1 MIKITKSQLI
11 RAAYATLGVLILGF
25 GATILREGHVG
36 MDPYTSANI
45 AISGMLGL
53 SLGVYQLGLNLVFLL
68 LIFLFGRKYIGFGTV
83 VNMVF
88 TGFFIDMFTALFE
101 KVGIQAET
109 LPMKLLFL
117 VVGTVIFTFAVS
129 LYTGANLG
137 AAPYDACAPTIVDHT
152 GWPYR
157 VVRIIQDVSFTLLG
171 FFLGGPVGVGTFIN
185 AFLTGPLITFW
196 NDNVAGPLIAKSLAA
211 AEKSNG

>member
-1 MIKITKSQLI
+1 MKISKSLLL
-11 RAAYATLGVLILGF
+11 RAVYATVGVLILGF
-25 GATILREGHVG
+25 GATILREGNVG

-45 AISGMLGL
+45 AIGGLFGL
-53 SLGVYQLGLNLVFLL
+53 SLGVYQLGLNLVFLAV
-68 LIFLFGRKYIGFGTV
+68 IFIFGRKYIGFGTV

-88 TGFFIDMFTALFE
+88 TGFFIDMFTALFD
-101 KVGIQAET
+101 KFGIHAET
-109 LPMKLLFL
+109 LPMKIVFL
-117 VVGTVIFTFAVS
+117 VVGTLIFTFAVS

-157 VVRIIQDVSFTLLG
+157 IVRIIQDVTFTLIG
-171 FFLGGPVGVGTFIN
+171 FFFKGPIGVGTFIN

-196 NDNVAGPLIAKSLAA
+196 NEKVTGPLIAKSLAA
-211 AEKSNG
+211 IDKK